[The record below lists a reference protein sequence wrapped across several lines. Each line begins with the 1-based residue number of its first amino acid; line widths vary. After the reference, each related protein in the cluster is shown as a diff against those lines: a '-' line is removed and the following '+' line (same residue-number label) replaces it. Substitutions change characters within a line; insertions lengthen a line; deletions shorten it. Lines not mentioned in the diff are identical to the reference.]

1 MQRKSSCWLFVPGGL
16 FACTGPVPLA
26 LFHLDYG
33 TTSTMP
39 TLSIVTLT
47 QTYPE
52 SPAPA
57 EQLVVFGQVSDADG
71 IVDNEEDFDHNGG
84 EL

>member
-16 FACTGPVPLA
+16 FVCTLPV
-26 LFHLDYG
+26 FIF
-33 TTSTMP
+33 TK
-39 TLSIVTLT
+39 
-47 QTYPE
+47 TYPE
-52 SPAPA
+52 SPVPA

-71 IVDNEEDFDHNGG
+71 IVDNEEDFDHNGA

>member
-1 MQRKSSCWLFVPGGL
+1 MHRSGTSGVLPPGSQDHQRHATP
-16 FACTGPVPLA
+16 P
-26 LFHLDYG
+26 
-33 TTSTMP
+33 
-39 TLSIVTLT
+39 IVTLT

-57 EQLVVFGQVSDADG
+57 EQLVVFGQVSDPDG
-71 IVDNEEDFDHNGG
+71 IVDNDEDFDHNGD